1 MVIEWKP
8 SPDTTAITKGKCYGL
23 EATGIQGLEE
33 SLKDRKAGKETEEKD
48 GFKEVTTKLSK

>member
-23 EATGIQGLEE
+23 EAN
-33 SLKDRKAGKETEEKD
+33 LKARKAGKETEEKD